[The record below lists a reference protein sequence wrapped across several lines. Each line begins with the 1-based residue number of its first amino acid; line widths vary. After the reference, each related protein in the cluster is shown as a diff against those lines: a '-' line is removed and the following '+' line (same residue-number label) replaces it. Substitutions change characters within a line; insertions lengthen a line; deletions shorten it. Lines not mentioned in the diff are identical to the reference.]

1 MYYHYYYKNPTDTV
15 PILLLLLFSL
25 TVTLQFIA
33 KTMAL
38 PHSSCPKH
46 CGDVEI
52 VYPFGIGA
60 ACAMEGF
67 GLSCNKNKDG
77 RSILMIFDEIPVVNI
92 SLFYGQVRIMKH
104 ISTMYSLSSK
114 KVDYDIWGQNLSNT
128 PFTYSAESNKFT
140 VVGINTLA
148 YITDDTVSRLGVQ
161 H

>member
-1 MYYHYYYKNPTDTV
+1 
-15 PILLLLLFSL
+15 
-25 TVTLQFIA
+25 
-33 KTMAL
+33 
-38 PHSSCPKH
+38 
-46 CGDVEI
+46 
-52 VYPFGIGA
+52 
-60 ACAMEGF
+60 
-67 GLSCNKNKDG
+67 
-77 RSILMIFDEIPVVNI
+77 
-92 SLFYGQVRIMKH
+92 MKH